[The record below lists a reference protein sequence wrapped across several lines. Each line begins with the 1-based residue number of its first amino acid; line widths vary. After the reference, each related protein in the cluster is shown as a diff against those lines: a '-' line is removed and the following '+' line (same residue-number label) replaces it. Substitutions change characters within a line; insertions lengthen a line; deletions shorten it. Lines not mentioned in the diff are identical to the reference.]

1 MRDEDIERGSQ
12 VLDGLRITELNL
24 SRGDRQLIVGLFLE
38 LGRGQA
44 VSLTGANGAG
54 KSSLLRAISGFIRPE
69 AGRIDFLKDG
79 SVVDADEARRVGLHL
94 TGHLEGL
101 KPTRTARQ
109 EMAFQNRFLGGSP
122 DGFERAVEQLQ
133 LEPLLD
139 LETRRLSAGQ
149 KRRVSM
155 ARLVSAPRPL
165 WLLDEPLA
173 PLDSVWRQRIGD
185 LMQAHL
191 AGGGM
196 IIAAVH
202 DPLPF
207 ETLSL
212 DLGGRA

>member
-1 MRDEDIERGSQ
+1 M
-12 VLDGLRITELNL
+12 LDGLKITDLAL
-24 SRGDRQLIVGLFLE
+24 SRGDRCLIDGLSVDLSAGE
-38 LGRGQA
+38 ALA
-44 VSLTGANGAG
+44 LSGANGAG
-54 KSSLLRAISGFIRPE
+54 KSSLLRAIAGFLRPDAGQIAFMETGE
-69 AGRIDFLKDG
+69 AQ
-79 SVVDADEARRVGLHL
+79 DADHARRTQLHL

-101 KPTRTARQ
+101 KAMRTARQ
-109 EMAFQNRFLGGSP
+109 ELDFQCRYLGGT
-122 DGFERAVEQLQ
+122 EAAMAQAVERLQ

-149 KRRVSM
+149 KRRLSM

-173 PLDSVWRQRIGD
+173 PLDQQWRDRIGQ
-185 LMQAHL
+185 LMQDHL

-196 IIAAVH
+196 MIAAVH

-207 ETLSL
+207 ATRAL

>member
-1 MRDEDIERGSQ
+1 M
-12 VLDGLRITELNL
+12 LDGLRITDLAL
-24 SRGDRQLIVGLFLE
+24 SRGDRLLFSQLFLE
-38 LGRGQA
+38 LNRGQA
-44 VSLTGANGAG
+44 VSLTGGNGAG
-54 KSSLLRAISGFIRPE
+54 KSSLLRAIAGFIRPD
-69 AGRIDFLKDG
+69 AGQIAFVG
-79 SVVDADEARRVGLHL
+79 NGGEVEADEARRRGLHL

-109 EMAFQNRFLGGSP
+109 EMDFQNRFLGGSP
-122 DGFERAVEQLQ
+122 EGIARAIELLH

-155 ARLVSAPRPL
+155 ARLISVPRPL

-173 PLDSVWRQRIGD
+173 PLDSVWRQRMGE

-191 AGGGM
+191 ADGGM

-207 ETLSL
+207 TTVPF

>member
-1 MRDEDIERGSQ
+1 M
-12 VLDGLRITELNL
+12 LDGLRIAELTL
-24 SRGDRQLIVGLFLE
+24 SRGERVLFQRLSLE
-38 LGRGQA
+38 VSRGQA
-44 VSLTGANGAG
+44 VSLTGGNGAG
-54 KSSLLRAISGFIRPE
+54 KSTLLRAIAGFVRPDG
-69 AGRIDFLKDG
+69 GRIDFLNNGAEVERED
-79 SVVDADEARRVGLHL
+79 ARRSGLHL

-109 EMAFQNRFLGGSP
+109 EMTFQTRFLGGSE
-122 DGFERAVEQLQ
+122 DGLAKAIDQLK

-149 KRRVSM
+149 KRRVAM
-155 ARLVSAPRPL
+155 ARLISAPRPL

-173 PLDSVWRQRIGD
+173 PLDSVWRQSMGD

-191 AGGGM
+191 DGGGM

-207 ETLSL
+207 DTVSL

>member
-1 MRDEDIERGSQ
+1 M
-12 VLDGLRITELNL
+12 LDGLRIAELTL
-24 SRGDRQLIVGLFLE
+24 SRGERVLFQRLSLE
-38 LGRGQA
+38 VSRGQA
-44 VSLTGANGAG
+44 VSLTGGNGAG
-54 KSSLLRAISGFIRPE
+54 KSTLLRAIAGFVRPDG
-69 AGRIDFLKDG
+69 GRIDFLNKGTEVEPED
-79 SVVDADEARRVGLHL
+79 ARRSALHL

-101 KPTRTARQ
+101 KPTRTACQ
-109 EMAFQNRFLGGSP
+109 EMTFQNRFLGGSE
-122 DGFERAVEQLQ
+122 DGLAKAIDQLK

-149 KRRVSM
+149 KRRVAM
-155 ARLVSAPRPL
+155 ARLISAPRPL

-173 PLDSVWRQRIGD
+173 PLDSVWRQSMGD

-191 AGGGM
+191 DGGGM

-207 ETLSL
+207 DTVSL

>member
-1 MRDEDIERGSQ
+1 M
-12 VLDGLRITELNL
+12 LDGLRITDLAL
-24 SRGDRQLIVGLFLE
+24 SRGDRLLVDGLSLSLSE
-38 LGRGQA
+38 GQA
-44 VSLTGANGAG
+44 VSLTGGNGTG
-54 KSSLLRAISGFIRPE
+54 KSTLLRTIAGFVRPE
-69 AGRIDFLKDG
+69 AGRIDFMSKG
-79 SVVDADEARRVGLHL
+79 TVVDVDEARRGGLHL

-109 EMAFQNRFLGGSP
+109 EMDFQTRFLGGSP
-122 DGFERAVEQLQ
+122 DGMAGAIEQLQ

-155 ARLVSAPRPL
+155 ARLISAPRPL

-173 PLDSVWRQRIGD
+173 PLDSVWRQRMGT

-207 ETLSL
+207 DTVPL
-212 DLGGRA
+212 DLGGRS